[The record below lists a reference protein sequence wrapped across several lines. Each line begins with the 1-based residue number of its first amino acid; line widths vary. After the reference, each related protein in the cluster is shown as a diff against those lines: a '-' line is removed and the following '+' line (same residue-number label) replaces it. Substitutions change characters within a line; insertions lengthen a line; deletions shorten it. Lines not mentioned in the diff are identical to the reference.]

1 MDDTSRTPDQLRRHF
16 DVERELA
23 DRYRAANREERLAMA
38 SALYEE
44 LFRRVPRHSRVTR
57 REEEERNIRA
67 VEARLRLISPFLAP
81 DTVFLEFAPGDCAL
95 AQAVARRTA
104 KAYGVDISDQRGE
117 HAENPANFELL
128 LYDGFHL
135 DFPAESVDLVFSYQM
150 LEHLHPEDM
159 DHHFAT
165 VFQMLKPGGRY
176 VFSTPHRFSGPH
188 DISRHFSDVPL
199 GFHLKEWTY
208 RELAAV
214 ACQTGFSAW
223 HTYRFGKPRPSRR
236 WNALTLAVENL
247 FALLPRKLQRRA
259 SSRLFEG
266 VTMLVRK

>member
-1 MDDTSRTPDQLRRHF
+1 MDDTERTPEQLRQHF
-16 DVERELA
+16 EVERELA
-23 DRYRAANREERLAMA
+23 DRYRAASRDERLAMA

-57 REEEERNIRA
+57 REEETQRARA
-67 VEARLRLISPFLAP
+67 VQSRLRLIEPFL
-81 DTVFLEFAPGDCAL
+81 DSETIFLEFAPGDCAL
-95 AQAVARRTA
+95 VQAVAGRTA
-104 KAYGVDISDQRGE
+104 KAYGVDISDQRREGL
-117 HAENPANFELL
+117 ENPANFELII
-128 LYDGFHL
+128 YDGFHF

-165 VFQMLKPGGRY
+165 VFRILKPGGCY

-214 ACQTGFSAW
+214 ARQAGFPAW
-223 HTYRFGKPRPSRR
+223 YTYRFGKLRPSRL
-236 WNALTLAVENL
+236 WNWLTLLTESL
-247 FALLPRKLQRRA
+247 FGLLPRKLQRRT